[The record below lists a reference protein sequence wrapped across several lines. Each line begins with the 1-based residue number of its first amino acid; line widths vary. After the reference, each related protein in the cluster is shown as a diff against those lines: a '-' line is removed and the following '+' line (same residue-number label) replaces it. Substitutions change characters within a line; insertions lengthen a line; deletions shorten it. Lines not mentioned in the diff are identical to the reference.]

1 MAGDDLMEMVQ
12 LYLRHNMEAVG
23 RVIGEEERTHNPL
36 DKGELARLKY
46 LISKVQGAEVFTEN
60 EVEEYNALVG
70 KLKEGKDKTDPGL
83 AALVTVGDLLAGLK
97 PSAADT

>member
-36 DKGELARLKY
+36 DKGELARLK
-46 LISKVQGAEVFTEN
+46 
-60 EVEEYNALVG
+60 
-70 KLKEGKDKTDPGL
+70 GL
-83 AALVTVGDLLAGLK
+83 
-97 PSAADT
+97 